1 MPLPLVSIVMRSKN
15 DMLYIGKTFENI
27 FNQNF
32 TDFEILNFDSGS
44 EDGTWEIIR
53 KYNPG
58 NSWRDEDNDYIPGKI
73 LNYAVSKS
81 RGKII
86 VFNNSDCIPQD
97 KFWLE
102 RLIQPLCRESAVT
115 ENISGVFC
123 NQAARRDAFPLVRKD
138 YGRAFGDGR
147 MAEQWTNFFSLASSA
162 ILRELLIEHPFR
174 EDLQYSEDVD
184 WAWRMRKLGLK
195 TVYVPDA
202 IVEHSHNYTRREM
215 KTRFYNEGWAEGQI
229 YGSGTS
235 FLRSF
240 LLPCAVEIGRDM
252 AYLLKNGQGTS
263 IPAGWVYRVTQ
274 RYSCWKGRRDFIA
287 SRTREADDDEKE

>member
-15 DMLYIGKTFENI
+15 DMLYIGETFERI

-44 EDGTWEIIR
+44 EDGTWEIIC
-53 KYNPG
+53 KYNPD
-58 NSWRDEDNDYIPGKI
+58 NSWRDDNNGYVPGKV
-73 LNYAVSKS
+73 LNKAVRKA
-81 RGKII
+81 RGRIV

-102 RLIQPLCRESAVT
+102 RLVEPLGQGNPGV

-123 NQAARRDAFPLVRKD
+123 NQTARPDAFPLVRKD
-138 YGRAFGDGR
+138 YKRAFGDGR
-147 MAEQWTNFFSLASSA
+147 ISGQWEHFFSLASSA
-162 ILRELLIEHPFR
+162 ILRDLLLEHPFR

-202 IVEHSHNYTRREM
+202 IVEHSHNYTRQEM

-229 YGSGTS
+229 YGRGKS
-235 FLRSF
+235 FLRGF
-240 LLPCAVEIGRDM
+240 LLPCVAEIGRDM
-252 AYLLKNGQGTS
+252 AYLLGNGEGLS
-263 IPAGWVYRVTQ
+263 IPAGCAYRITQ
-274 RYSCWKGRRDFIA
+274 RYSCWKGHRDFMA
-287 SRTREADDDEKE
+287 SQAQEAGDDKNM